1 MKKFLKYNIPAAVIA
16 LLLVIMLSVF
26 GGVNR
31 TAASLAGQISSVYL
45 GDADRGSG
53 RYGDVRASVE
63 AYLDGAERLAAQ
75 IGDDG
80 RLTAALEACRE
91 LRSAPFGDR
100 NAFLTLADAAG
111 AAYHA
116 FAGADGR
123 DESALSGAKALYT
136 ELEAL
141 QKRLAGYTEYEEAAE
156 RYNRTISGIPGRFL
170 VFHRQEAVLFR

>member
-16 LLLVIMLSVF
+16 LLLVIALSVF

-31 TAASLAGQISSVYL
+31 TAASLAGQISNAYL

-63 AYLDGAERLAAQ
+63 AYLDGAERLAAK
-75 IGDDG
+75 IGDNG
-80 RLTAALEACRE
+80 QLTETLEACGA

-100 NAFLTLADAAG
+100 NAFLALADAAG
-111 AAYHA
+111 AAYHV

-123 DESALSGAKALYT
+123 DESALSGAKELYT

-141 QKRLAGYTEYEEAAE
+141 RKRLAGYTEYEEAAE
-156 RYNRTISGIPGRFL
+156 QYNRTISGIPGRFL

>member
-16 LLLVIMLSVF
+16 LLLVIALSVF

-31 TAASLAGQISSVYL
+31 TAASLAGQITRAYL

-53 RYGDVRASVE
+53 RFGDVCASVK

-75 IGDDG
+75 IRDDG
-80 RLTAALEACRE
+80 SLTAVLEASRE
-91 LRSAPFGDR
+91 LRSAPFGNR
-100 NAFLTLADAAG
+100 NAFLDLADAAG

-116 FAGADGR
+116 FAGAAGQ
-123 DESALSGAKALYT
+123 DENALSEAKALYT

-141 QKRLAGYTEYEEAAE
+141 KKRLAGYTEYEEAAE

-170 VFHRQEAVLFR
+170 VLHRQEAVLFR